1 MTPRRSCIPLTVL
14 VPALLLAA
22 AGNGEPAERRGIER
36 TEEFLVLRVK
46 APFQE
51 VLAAL
56 EAAVARRNYF
66 VVGINHLD
74 NTLRRRAAD
83 LGTSF
88 DYDHYKIVSFCSLT
102 LADEALR
109 AEPAVGAFMPC
120 RLALYVRKGSP
131 EVVIVTMRPTF
142 LARVFRSSDVERL
155 ATRVEADVVAILEM
169 VAADLP

>member
-51 VLAAL
+51 VLATL

-66 VVGINHLD
+66 LVGTNHLD
-74 NTLRRRAAD
+74 DTLRRRAAD

-131 EVVIVTMRPTF
+131 EVVIVTLRPTF
-142 LARVFRSSDVERL
+142 LARVFKSKEMTRL
-155 ATRVEADVVAILEM
+155 AEVVENDLLEILRM
-169 VAADLP
+169 VAAE